1 MSSAY
6 ALIKGV
12 DANGNEKRDVEH
24 IVYGNIH
31 TEIGPAIDN
40 WVRENSGKKYIY
52 TGSHKLAMILDGDDI
67 IQLGDAADST
77 GNYDMETLL
86 LINAYQFHIM
96 TKGFATHNTT
106 IGSVPTGITYTPATI
121 SASGDITVDSK
132 SFMEADSK

>member
-1 MSSAY
+1 MSNAY

-12 DANGNEKRDVEH
+12 DENGNEKSDVEH

-31 TEIGPAIDN
+31 IDIGPAIDN
-40 WVRENSGKKYIY
+40 WVKENSGKKYIY

-67 IQLGDAADST
+67 IQLGDAPDST

-96 TKGFATHNTT
+96 TKGFVTHNATV
-106 IGSVPTGITYTPATI
+106 GSIDTGITYTPATI

-132 SFMEADSK
+132 SLIVADSK